1 MDFNLSD
8 ADLTRRAH
16 AAALGARLT
25 ERTPATDVVRRAI
38 DAGLVHPDAG
48 LLAAATVI
56 EALAAESA
64 DAGLVL
70 ALHLGVALGA
80 ADTRLAARLAGG
92 GLGAMALSTEQ
103 VPVFD
108 ADHLDGRAVWV
119 GPLSRNGVA
128 VLGALVDGVQ
138 TACAVGLGDAG
149 VRVEPLT
156 TAALRGWTCGHLVLE
171 RAPCDVLG
179 STRPFMA
186 RARVLLASVG
196 LGMGRRALREALESA
211 RGLRGRGAGGEQ
223 TAQGLLA
230 DAATELDAAM
240 LLIWKA
246 ASAPALSLGDASMAK
261 LAATE
266 AAQRA
271 VSRATQVVGA
281 DAFRLG
287 HVLERLAQDVRAL
300 DLLAGRTEALRE
312 AVADEHLPRV

>member
-8 ADLTRRAH
+8 ADLTRRAR
-16 AAALGARLT
+16 AAAFGARLA
-25 ERTPATDVVRRAI
+25 EGAPATDVVRRAT
-38 DAGLVHPDAG
+38 DAG
-48 LLAAATVI
+48 LLSAATVVG
-56 EALAAESA
+56 ALAAESA
-64 DAGLVL
+64 DAALVL
-70 ALHLGVALGA
+70 ALHLGVILGT
-80 ADTRLAARLAGG
+80 DETGLAGRLAGG
-92 GLGAMALSTEQ
+92 ALAAMALSTEQ

-108 ADHLDGRAVWV
+108 ADRLDGRAVWV
-119 GPLSRNGVA
+119 GPLSRNGIA
-128 VLGALVDGVQ
+128 VVGALVDGVQ

-149 VRVEPLT
+149 VRVVPIT
-156 TAALRGWTCGHLVLE
+156 AAALRGWTCGHLELE
-171 RAPCDVLG
+171 RAPCERLG
-179 STRPFMA
+179 STLPFMA

-223 TAQGLLA
+223 TAQGLLS

-246 ASAPALSLGDASMAK
+246 ASAPTLSLGDASMAK

-271 VSRATQVVGA
+271 VLRATQVVGA
-281 DAFRLG
+281 DSFRRG

-300 DLLAGRTEALRE
+300 ELLAGRTEALRE
-312 AVADEHLPRV
+312 AVANELLPRA